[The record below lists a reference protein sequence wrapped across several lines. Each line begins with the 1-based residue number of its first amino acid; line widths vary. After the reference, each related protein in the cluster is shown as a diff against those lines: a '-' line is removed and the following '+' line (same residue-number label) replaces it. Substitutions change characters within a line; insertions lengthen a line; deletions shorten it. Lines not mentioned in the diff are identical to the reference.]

1 MGVPVNKAELIS
13 AVAEKSGQTK
23 ADSERGVNAVLDVIK
38 SALKD
43 GEDIRLVDFGTF
55 SVTNR
60 AATTGRNPRTGE
72 PIQIAASKSAKFKP
86 GKALKD
92 AVNGRS

>member
-1 MGVPVNKAELIS
+1 MNKAELIS
-13 AVAEKSGQTK
+13 AVAEKSSQTK
-23 ADSERGVNAVLDVIK
+23 ADAERGVNAVLDVIK
-38 SALKD
+38 AALQK

-72 PIQIAASKSAKFKP
+72 PIQIPASKSAKFKP

-92 AVNGRS
+92 AVNGRG